1 MSKFQEVLSGQEK
14 VVLFPGLR
22 CLVQAL
28 GPIFLN
34 SKDIEGLL
42 SLDEDEVAL
51 FWDAHWPVFKL
62 SVVEAIG
69 LLHEQGKLDA
79 VPLLYLKDWT
89 WFKKERA
96 AHTGKLKGLAWK

>member
-51 FWDAHWPVFKL
+51 F
-62 SVVEAIG
+62 
-69 LLHEQGKLDA
+69 
-79 VPLLYLKDWT
+79 
-89 WFKKERA
+89 
-96 AHTGKLKGLAWK
+96 